1 MLKKIIGYLLLVL
14 AAVIVIGNIF
24 TVPSI
29 FEPNGRKGTEAIAY
43 NFGQITALLLMLLA
57 AYFLFKLGRNWTR
70 VQKNE
75 VNNID

>member
-1 MLKKIIGYLLLVL
+1 MLKKIIGYLLLIL

-43 NFGQITALLLMLLA
+43 NLGQITALLLMLLA
-57 AYFLFKLGRNWTR
+57 AYFLFRLGRNWTR